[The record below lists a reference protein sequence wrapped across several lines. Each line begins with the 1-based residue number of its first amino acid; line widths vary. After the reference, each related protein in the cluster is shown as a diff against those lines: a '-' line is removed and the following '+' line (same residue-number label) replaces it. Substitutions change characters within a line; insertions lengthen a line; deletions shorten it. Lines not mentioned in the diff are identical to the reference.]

1 MSISFVPNC
10 QKTHFPPQ
18 NLAGGKVVLATH
30 AQSAESPAVASGVGA
45 LAGAPLPPLDLDFD
59 SLSFGLVHLFAK
71 NLPMMRSLGDFYRKL
86 PDTFIG
92 LQKRLGTIL
101 TGPIY

>member
-1 MSISFVPNC
+1 M
-10 QKTHFPPQ
+10 
-18 NLAGGKVVLATH
+18 VLATH
-30 AQSAESPAVASGVGA
+30 AQAAESSAVASGVSA
-45 LAGAPLPPLDLDFD
+45 LAGAPPPSLNLDFD

-86 PDTFIG
+86 PDTFTG

-101 TGPIY
+101 TGSIS